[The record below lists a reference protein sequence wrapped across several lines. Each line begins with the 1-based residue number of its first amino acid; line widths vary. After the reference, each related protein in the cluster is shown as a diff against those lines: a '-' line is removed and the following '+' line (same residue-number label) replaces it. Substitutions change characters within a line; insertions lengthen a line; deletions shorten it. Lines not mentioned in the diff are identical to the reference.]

1 MLSGLALLKR
11 KVLPYHAD
19 RNTPSP
25 NPKRTKKKHFSV
37 LDMFNRHQYLT
48 YHYVEYCGYDEGI
61 SWSKPIFLGII
72 EQAKKNQCRRI
83 LKKML
88 FNFRFPYKIKCISIH
103 TLDQVTK
110 KSISSAF

>member
-1 MLSGLALLKR
+1 MQIGIHQVQILNEQKR
-11 KVLPYHAD
+11 NILE
-19 RNTPSP
+19 
-25 NPKRTKKKHFSV
+25 

-48 YHYVEYCGYDEGI
+48 YQYVEYCGYDEGI

-72 EQAKKNQCRRI
+72 EQAMLAENMSKKINADEFE
-83 LKKML
+83 KML
-88 FNFRFPYKIKCISIH
+88 FNFSFPYKIKCISIH